1 MAFESEPIRAR
12 GITILLIIVP
22 PLASKEGKDLDIADY
37 EESIAA
43 ILSVSFLLILTS
55 AVSCC
60 IPTNKILSFIQIEG
74 ELLRLHI

>member
-12 GITILLIIVP
+12 GIIILLIIVP

-43 ILSVSFLLILTS
+43 ILSVSFLFL
-55 AVSCC
+55 
-60 IPTNKILSFIQIEG
+60 FF
-74 ELLRLHI
+74 